1 MEYRFSNQA
10 LEFEAEV
17 NQFLAAEWTPAL
29 RAKIGDATIDTFQEE
44 RGFRKLLAERGW
56 LTMSWPAEYGGQERS
71 LEEQYLF
78 WEAMNYA
85 GAPQATVATQQV
97 GPTLM
102 RFGTEEQQERFLPPI
117 ARGEVEFALGYTEPD
132 AGSDLA
138 SLQLRA
144 VKDGDDYILN
154 GTKRFTSGA
163 HRSEFVWLATRTDP
177 NAPKHRGVSMMLVD
191 LESPGITVKPL
202 WTMAGYRTN
211 EVYFEDVRVPTNV
224 LVGEENRG
232 WYYAA
237 HALDRERIS
246 IFTVSSV
253 RAVYDRL
260 REWAQSETPM
270 GRPIEDA
277 GIRGGLAD
285 FKIQMEV
292 LQQLSFR
299 ILDMLKREESP
310 NHEASMVKIY
320 STEMMQRLQN
330 FSLHAMGLYG
340 QLNANDARAPLGGSA
355 ENGYLAAVMPTFGA
369 GGNELM
375 RNIIAQRGFGL
386 PRS

>member
-1 MEYRFSNQA
+1 MEYRFSDQA
-10 LEFEAEV
+10 LAFEAEV
-17 NQFLAAEWTPAL
+17 NEFLDQEWTPEL
-29 RAKIGDATIDTFQEE
+29 RATIGDPTTDTMAEE
-44 RGFRKLLAERGW
+44 RGFRRLLADRGW

-78 WEAMNYA
+78 WEAMNYV

-102 RFGTEEQQERFLPPI
+102 RFGTDEQQERFLPPI

-154 GTKRFTSGA
+154 GIKRFTSGA
-163 HRSEFVWLATRTDP
+163 HRSEYVWLATRTDP
-177 NAPKHRGVSMMLVD
+177 DAPKHRGVSMMLVD
-191 LESPGITVKPL
+191 MQSAGITVKPL

-260 REWAQSETPM
+260 MDWAKSDTPM
-270 GRPIEDA
+270 GRPIDDA
-277 GIRGGLAD
+277 GIKGTMAD
-285 FKIQMEV
+285 FKVQIEV
-292 LQQLSFR
+292 LQHLSYR

-310 NHEASMVKIY
+310 NYEASQVKIF

-340 QLNANDARAPLGGSA
+340 QLNGNDERAPIEGSA

-369 GGNELM
+369 GGNELQ

-386 PRS
+386 PRA

>member
-1 MEYRFSNQA
+1 MEYHFSEQA
-10 LEFEAEV
+10 LAFEAEV
-17 NQFLAAEWTPAL
+17 NDFLAAEWTPEL
-29 RAKIGDATIDTFQEE
+29 RAKIGDPLTETFEDE
-44 RGFRKLLAERGW
+44 RAFRKLLAERGW

-102 RFGTEEQQERFLPPI
+102 RFGTDEQQERFLPPI

-144 VKDGDDYILN
+144 EKDGDDYVLN

-163 HRSEFVWLATRTDP
+163 HRSEYVWLATRTDP
-177 NAPKHRGVSMMLVD
+177 DAPKHRGVSMMLVD
-191 LESPGITVKPL
+191 LQSHGITVKPI
-202 WTMAGYRTN
+202 WTMPGYRTN
-211 EVYFEDVRVPTNV
+211 EVYFEDVRVPAEA

-246 IFTVSSV
+246 IFTVSGV
-253 RAVYDRL
+253 RAVFDRL
-260 REWAQSETPM
+260 IEWAASAGPG
-270 GRPIEDA
+270 GRPVDSED
-277 GIRGGLAD
+277 IRFGLAN
-285 FKIQMEV
+285 FRVEIGV
-292 LQQLSFR
+292 LQHLSYR
-299 ILDMLKREESP
+299 ILDMLKRGESP
-310 NHEASMVKIY
+310 NYEASQVKIM

-330 FSLHAMGLYG
+330 FSLHTMGLYG
-340 QLNANDARAPLGGSA
+340 QLEPADPRAPIDGSA
-355 ENGYLAAVMPTFGA
+355 ANGYMAAVMPTFGA
-369 GGNELM
+369 GANELQ
-375 RNIIAQRGFGL
+375 RNIMAQRGLGL
-386 PRS
+386 PRI

>member
-1 MEYRFSNQA
+1 MEYHFSEQA
-10 LEFEAEV
+10 LAFEAEV
-17 NQFLAAEWTPAL
+17 KDFLNAEWTPEL
-29 RAKIGDATIDTFQEE
+29 RARIGDPQTETFEDE
-44 RGFRKLLAERGW
+44 RAFRQLLAERGW

-78 WEAMNYA
+78 WEAMNYV

-102 RFGTEEQQERFLPPI
+102 RFGTDEQRDRFLPPI

-144 VKDGDDYILN
+144 AKDGDDYILN

-163 HRSEFVWLATRTDP
+163 HRSEYVWLATRTDP
-177 NAPKHRGVSMMLVD
+177 DAPKHRGVSMMLVD
-191 LESPGITVKPL
+191 LKSSGITVKPI
-202 WTMAGYRTN
+202 WTMPGYRTN
-211 EVYFEDVRVPTNV
+211 EVYFEDVRVPTEA

-246 IFTVSSV
+246 IFTVSGV
-253 RAVYDRL
+253 RAVYDQL
-260 REWAQSETPM
+260 IEWARSAGPA
-270 GRPIEDA
+270 GRAIEDE
-277 GIRGGLAD
+277 GIRNGLANYR
-285 FKIQMEV
+285 IEIEV
-292 LQQLSFR
+292 LQHLSYR
-299 ILDMLKREESP
+299 ILDMLKRDESP
-310 NHEASMVKIY
+310 NYEASQVKVF

-340 QLNANDARAPLGGSA
+340 QLEPGDPRAPIDGSA
-355 ENGYLAAVMPTFGA
+355 SNGYMAAVMPTFGA
-369 GGNELM
+369 GANELQ
-375 RNIIAQRGFGL
+375 RNIMAQRGLGL
-386 PRS
+386 PRI

>member
-1 MEYRFSNQA
+1 MEYRFSDQA
-10 LEFEAEV
+10 LAFEAEV
-17 NQFLAAEWTPAL
+17 NEFLSQEWTPEL
-29 RAKIGDATIDTFQEE
+29 RATIGDPTTDTMTEE

-56 LTMSWPAEYGGQERS
+56 LTMSWPKEYGGQERS

-78 WEAMNYA
+78 WEAMNYV

-102 RFGTEEQQERFLPPI
+102 RFGTDEQQERFLPPI
-117 ARGEVEFALGYTEPD
+117 ARGEVEFALGYSEPD

-144 VKDGDDYILN
+144 VKDGDDYVLN
-154 GTKRFTSGA
+154 GIKRFTSGA
-163 HRSEFVWLATRTDP
+163 HRSEYVWLATRTDP
-177 NAPKHRGVSMMLVD
+177 DAPKHRGVSMMLVD
-191 LESPGITVKPL
+191 MQSPGITVKPL

-211 EVYFEDVRVPTNV
+211 EVYFADVRVPTNV

-253 RAVYDRL
+253 RAVFDRL
-260 REWAQSETPM
+260 YEWADGMTPM
-270 GRPIEDA
+270 GRPLDDD
-277 GIRGGLAD
+277 GIRGTLAQ
-285 FKIQMEV
+285 FKVQLEV
-292 LQQLSFR
+292 LQHLSYR

-310 NHEASMVKIY
+310 NYEASQVKIF
-320 STEMMQRLQN
+320 STEMMQDLQN

-340 QLNANDARAPLGGSA
+340 QLEPGDQRAPIGGSA
-355 ENGYLAAVMPTFGA
+355 ENGYIAAIMPTFGA
-369 GGNELM
+369 GANELQ

-386 PRS
+386 PRI